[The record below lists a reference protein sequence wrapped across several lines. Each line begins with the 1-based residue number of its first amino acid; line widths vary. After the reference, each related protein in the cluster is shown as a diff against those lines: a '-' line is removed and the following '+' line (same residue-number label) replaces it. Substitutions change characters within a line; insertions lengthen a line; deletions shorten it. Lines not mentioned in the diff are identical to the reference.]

1 MNNIMKKKIIKIAFS
16 VLPILLLLSALIF
29 AVSAKDAE
37 TPELTEGYTVTE
49 KGEATNIK
57 WHIEEEDG
65 EKVLYFEIDNA
76 SSGVKTTVVEGREAD
91 GKGIGWGN
99 NKNVPWHGGGKI
111 TKIVFGDGITA
122 ATGGV
127 YMVISSLR
135 TVVVP
140 DSFIKTGYA
149 TFECDASFDTFGK
162 EGTPKGTVDLSG
174 MKELGYYCFDSAK
187 FTNIVF
193 GENAKS
199 IPTECFKSNKFKEI
213 VFPETVESI
222 GENAF
227 KSNGSLKKITFES
240 SDTKISSSAFNS
252 CPQLFTVVGYENSTA
267 YEFAK
272 EKGYEFVDIGSGKT
286 LIEGTVTVELDPEEV
301 FAAWDFEKADDKG
314 LMTTKYEGMTIV
326 NTYWAWFEAEK
337 TLAFKSNASGYNETG
352 NQNSVSDSGTK
363 YSKYK
368 DKCEQVIIGSG
379 IHKVSHRAFK
389 DFAALRTVIIGIN
402 IGKIDQGAFE
412 NCTSLTSVYR
422 IGKEP
427 EEGVANLTMISNYP
441 AGILK
446 NTGIKTVKLKS
457 GDITLNDIAFIGCEN
472 IVADINDTTLAF
484 AKDNKYN
491 LINAAD
497 PTDIYEYYEYI
508 NPDTQTAGDSSIAS
522 FDAET
527 GTLRIIGSGELY
539 DIINYYGGGSKK
551 QPWFSYKN
559 DIKKIV
565 IGPKITKI
573 GKYSFCQCKNLESVE
588 LSGNPIEIL
597 SGAFEKCYKLKSIY
611 TSGEEPVVG
620 TFDLRSVTSVDAW
633 TFAYNYLL
641 ANIVVGNTTGFVSST
656 LEDCMNLR
664 AVYGAPDSAASA
676 LAGEFGVKSADI
688 SAGMPEAAICTPPE
702 QNEDEKN
709 SSSGNGTETKEV
721 ETREPKYHI
730 IVDNDPKAKDDPYY
744 TEAVGGTKAASVDTN
759 KSKTDSEP
767 KTEPAEGG
775 MPVVAIVVVAAVVV
789 VAVAVVAVIGI
800 KKSKANKK

>member
-1 MNNIMKKKIIKIAFS
+1 MKKRYFKIALS
-16 VLPILLLLSALIF
+16 VILTLLSAAFL
-29 AVSAKDAE
+29 AVFSSAEDAE

-65 EKVLYFEIDNA
+65 EKVLYFETDSA

-91 GKGIGWGN
+91 GKGVGWGN
-99 NKNVPWHGGGKI
+99 NKNVPWYGGGKI

-127 YMVISSLR
+127 YMVISSVR
-135 TVVVP
+135 TIVTS
-140 DSFIKTGYA
+140 DSFTKTGYA
-149 TFECDASFDTFGK
+149 TFECNASLDTFGK

-174 MKELGYYCFDSAK
+174 MKELGYYCFDGAK
-187 FTNIVF
+187 FGNIVF
-193 GENAKS
+193 GENVKS

-213 VFPETVESI
+213 VFPETIESI

-240 SDTKISSSAFNS
+240 SDTKINSSAFNS
-252 CPQLFTVVGYENSTA
+252 CVQLYTVVGYENSTA

-272 EKGYEFVDIGSGKT
+272 EKGYEFVDIESGKT
-286 LIEGTVTVELDPEEV
+286 LIEGTVKVELDPGEV
-301 FAAWDFEKADDKG
+301 FAAWDFEKADDSG
-314 LMTTKYEGMTIV
+314 LMTMKYDGMTIV

-337 TLAFKSNASGYNETG
+337 TLAFKSNTSGYNETG
-352 NQNSVSDSGTK
+352 NQDSVSDSGTK

-368 DKCEQVIIGSG
+368 DKCEQVIMSGG
-379 IHKVSHRAFK
+379 IHKVTQRAFK
-389 DFAALRTVIIGIN
+389 NFAALRTVIIGIN
-402 IGKIDQGAFE
+402 IEKIDMEAFE

-422 IGKEP
+422 IGKEA
-427 EEGVANLTMISNYP
+427 EEGTADLTMISTYP
-441 AGILK
+441 SGVLK

-457 GDITLNDIAFIGCEN
+457 GNITLNDIAFIGCEN
-472 IVADINDTTLAF
+472 LVADISDTTLEF

-508 NPDTQTAGDSSIAS
+508 NPDTQTAGGSAIAS

-539 DIINYYGGGSKK
+539 DIVNYYGGGSKK

-588 LSGNPIEIL
+588 LSGNPIEIS

-611 TSGEEPVVG
+611 ASGEEPVVG
-620 TFDLRSVTSVDAW
+620 TFDLRSVTNVDSW

-641 ANIVVGNTTGFVSST
+641 ANLVVGNTTGFVPST

-664 AVYGAPDSAASA
+664 AVYGTSDSAAST
-676 LAGEFGVKSADI
+676 LAGELGVKSADI
-688 SAGMPEAAICTPPE
+688 SEGMPEAAICTPPE

-709 SSSGNGTETKEV
+709 SSSGSSTETKEV
-721 ETREPKYHI
+721 ETREPKYHVI
-730 IVDNDPKAKDDPYY
+730 IDNDPNAKDDPYY
-744 TEAVGGTKAASVDTN
+744 NVGPTVAENDAAEQSGD
-759 KSKTDSEP
+759 
-767 KTEPAEGG
+767 GL
-775 MPVVAIVVVAAVVV
+775 PVYAIVAIVVGVIVVV
-789 VAVAVVAVIGI
+789 TAAAVAVGV
-800 KKSKANKK
+800 KKSKAKKK